1 MMGPEVAGC
10 LGKGPKPGKTLRN
23 SRAAVGFA
31 SQFWDLF
38 VRRSWGVITV
48 NGNKIEADPG
58 DGGIENDVTKG
69 ARIVSGL
76 CKLAFV

>member
-1 MMGPEVAGC
+1 MAGC
-10 LGKGPKPGKTLRN
+10 LGKGPNPGKILRN

-38 VRRSWGVITV
+38 VGRSWGVITV
-48 NGNKIEADPG
+48 YGNKIEADP
-58 DGGIENDVTKG
+58 GIENDVTKG